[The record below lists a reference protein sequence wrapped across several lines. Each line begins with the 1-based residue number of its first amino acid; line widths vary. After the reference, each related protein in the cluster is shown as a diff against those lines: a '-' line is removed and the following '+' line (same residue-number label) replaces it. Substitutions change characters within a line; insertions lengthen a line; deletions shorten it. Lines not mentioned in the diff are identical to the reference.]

1 MMNSLRPA
9 LLLVLALSAA
19 GIAQARDPARDDGR
33 VRDIDKVNGS
43 IAAEAGQ
50 RYGDLSTVNGGIDL
64 GRGATVEDVETVNGG
79 IEAGDEVSARSVSTV
94 NGGIRFGQ
102 RAQVDGDVETVNG
115 GIFFDRGSSVR
126 RGVSTVNGGIGLVD
140 TDLGGGIETV
150 NGDITVGVGSHVKG
164 GIHVEKPNGTIR
176 WGKQKVPRIV
186 IGPNAVV
193 EGNLVFER
201 EVRLYVHQSARI
213 GNVSGATAQRYS
225 SATPPQD

>member
-1 MMNSLRPA
+1 MNRT
-9 LLLVLALSAA
+9 LLFTVLLAAA
-19 GIAQARDPARDDGR
+19 GVAQAHDEQRI
-33 VRDIDKVNGS
+33 RDIDKVNGS
-43 IAAEAGQ
+43 ITAEAGQ
-50 RYGDLSTVNGGIDL
+50 FYGDLSTVNGGIDL
-64 GRGATVEDVETVNGG
+64 QRGAKVEDVETVNGG
-79 IEAGDEVSARSVSTV
+79 IEAGDEVVARSVSTV

-115 GIFFDRGSSVR
+115 GIFCDRGSNVR

-164 GIHVEKPNGTIR
+164 GIRVEKPTGN
-176 WGKQKVPRIV
+176 WGLRMGKPKVPRIV

-201 EVRLYVHQSARI
+201 EVTLHVHQSARI

-225 SATPPQD
+225 TATPPQD

>member
-1 MMNSLRPA
+1 MNRTLLFTA
-9 LLLVLALSAA
+9 LLAA
-19 GIAQARDPARDDGR
+19 STAAVAHGHDQHGPGR
-33 VRDIDKVNGS
+33 SIDKVNGS
-43 IAAEAGQ
+43 ITAAAGQ

-64 GRGATVEDVETVNGG
+64 ERGARVEDVEIVNGG

-115 GIFFDRGSSVR
+115 GIFLDRGSNVR

-164 GIHVEKPNGTIR
+164 GIHVEKPNGN
-176 WGKQKVPRIV
+176 WGLRMGKPKVPKIV

-201 EVRLYVHQSARI
+201 EVTLYVHQSARI
-213 GNVSGATAQRYS
+213 GSVSGATAQRYDG
-225 SATPPQD
+225 ATPPKD